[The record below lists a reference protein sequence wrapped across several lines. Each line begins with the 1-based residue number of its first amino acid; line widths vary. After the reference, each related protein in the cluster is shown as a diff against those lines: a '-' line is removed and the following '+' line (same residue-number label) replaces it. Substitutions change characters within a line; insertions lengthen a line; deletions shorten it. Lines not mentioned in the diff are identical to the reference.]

1 MTKPLSLPDYSAFL
15 AVVKHRIRH
24 ARPSAVR
31 AVNHELVLL
40 YRDIGYGIVE
50 NQQPAGCFDAAV
62 EHLPAGLRAA
72 ILPGVFLCPIS

>member
-1 MTKPLSLPDYSAFL
+1 MTQLLSLPDNPGFL
-15 AVVKHRIRH
+15 AVLNDRIRH

-50 NQQPAGCFDAAV
+50 NQQPAGWFDAAV